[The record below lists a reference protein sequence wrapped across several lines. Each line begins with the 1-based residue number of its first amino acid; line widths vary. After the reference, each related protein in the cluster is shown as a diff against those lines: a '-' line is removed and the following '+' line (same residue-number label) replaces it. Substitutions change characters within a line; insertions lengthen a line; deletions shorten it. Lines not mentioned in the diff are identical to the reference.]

1 MRKYLYWEERRGDGK
16 KLDEKNEE
24 EEDGGYVKTTGLN
37 KTRET
42 DKQTNKQK
50 QLLNAH
56 AFFSTISPFYL
67 FMHWGWQGSGS
78 DEKIDCGTNCR
89 FVPFVKCFRFQFSRF
104 YCRRALKGLK
114 QGKCSRS
121 SQKLAQLSLRGEQG
135 VFGWARRVLKAL
147 LSPPIAVLSMVEG
160 RGGGSESGLISLQSG
175 LGEMGD
181 KRGEGGSF
189 WLQFHLDKFLLK
201 WNVNADTGDM
211 SRENC
216 KLCMHPAHSVHC
228 AARDIREGFKDIHW
242 WLP

>member
-121 SQKLAQLSLRGEQG
+121 SQKLAQLSPWGEQG
-135 VFGWARRVLKAL
+135 VFGWARRAAEAPKTCSA
-147 LSPPIAVLSMVEG
+147 SPLG
-160 RGGGSESGLISLQSG
+160 RAGC
-175 LGEMGD
+175 
-181 KRGEGGSF
+181 F
-189 WLQFHLDKFLLK
+189 WLSEKSSKGPAEPSNSSSQHGRRKRRRQRK
-201 WNVNADTGDM
+201 RAD
-211 SRENC
+211 
-216 KLCMHPAHSVHC
+216 
-228 AARDIREGFKDIHW
+228 
-242 WLP
+242 